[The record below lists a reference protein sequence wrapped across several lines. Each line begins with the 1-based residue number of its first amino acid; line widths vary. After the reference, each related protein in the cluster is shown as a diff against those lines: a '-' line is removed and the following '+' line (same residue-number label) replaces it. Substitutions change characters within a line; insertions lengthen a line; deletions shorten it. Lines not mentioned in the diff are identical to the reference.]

1 MKKYK
6 IFAYLCTLTCFV
18 AGCSSN
24 PYYTDNTN
32 ISYGDILEVDESTEF
47 IDFEPTTQNGS
58 ETVSKKE
65 TSTQEE
71 NTEYKTEK
79 EPTGSSWSFYY
90 EQLNDNEKGV
100 YKNILDGCEN
110 FENTI
115 KIKDISMDSLYRVW
129 HAFNYDNPQFF
140 WTSQFQYVTMFD
152 KPIEIEFEIEDN
164 FKDTFNKLNSMG
176 DEIVSS
182 IPENSTDYEKVK
194 FLYEYIINTVDYVDN
209 APNDQD
215 IRSALINKQSVC
227 AGYSRAFQFLCQKA
241 GIKCTYVSGTTDAGA
256 HGWNLICLLDKYY
269 WVDVTW
275 GDPVYEDDTSWNKL
289 NYDFLC
295 VDDEIFLKSHNVDTG
310 LVTTDSYIPDLFTYP
325 NCTDKS
331 YDYYY
336 LENCY
341 FDTYNRNVIYNII
354 SEKILNDKKDINF
367 RFKTLDEMLR
377 AYNDIFTEDS
387 FIFEVMENANKDW
400 DTYSY
405 IYTHNEKANTI
416 NIEITSK

>member
-24 PYYTDNTN
+24 PYYMDNTN

-90 EQLNDNEKGV
+90 EQLNDNEKEV

>member
-1 MKKYK
+1 MKKL
-6 IFAYLCTLTCFV
+6 I
-18 AGCSSN
+18 SSLLIVCLLVI
-24 PYYTDNTN
+24 TT
-32 ISYGDILEVDESTEF
+32 IT
-47 IDFEPTTQNGS
+47 PTWAVG
-58 ETVSKKE
+58 
-65 TSTQEE
+65 
-71 NTEYKTEK
+71 Y
-79 EPTGSSWSFYY
+79 
-90 EQLNDNEKGV
+90 LNDNEKEV